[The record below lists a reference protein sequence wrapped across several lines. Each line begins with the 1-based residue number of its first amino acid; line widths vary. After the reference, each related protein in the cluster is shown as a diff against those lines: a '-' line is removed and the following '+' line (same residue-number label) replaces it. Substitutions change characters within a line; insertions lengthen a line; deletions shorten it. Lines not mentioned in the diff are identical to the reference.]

1 MRVPRRN
8 VMGLVH
14 ASVIVR
20 PLVSK
25 AGKKFEGVFLVD
37 TGATDTM
44 VPASKLRK
52 IGIKPVGKKVYE
64 LADGRRLELSYGNA
78 VLEFL
83 GEITATRVIFGP
95 ENTEPLLGVT
105 ILESCGIVV
114 SPKDQKLKRLP
125 AVSLK
130 RALVAA

>member
-1 MRVPRRN
+1 
-8 VMGLVH
+8 MGLVH
-14 ASVIVR
+14 ATVTVR
-20 PLVSK
+20 PFVSSLRTS
-25 AGKKFEGVFLVD
+25 KKYEAIFLVD

-44 VPASKLRK
+44 APASKLRK

-78 VLEFL
+78 VIEFL

-95 ENTEPLLGVT
+95 EGTEPILGVT

-114 SPKDQKLKRLP
+114 NPKDQTLKRLP
-125 AVSLK
+125 AVPLK